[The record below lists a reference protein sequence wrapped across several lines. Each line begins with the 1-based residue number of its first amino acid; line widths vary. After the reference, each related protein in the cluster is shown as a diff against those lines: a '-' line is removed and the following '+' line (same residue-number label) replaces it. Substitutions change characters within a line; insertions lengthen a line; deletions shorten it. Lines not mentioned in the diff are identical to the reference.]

1 MLGIQLSALR
11 RSLSNY
17 QRYYRWGIETLF
29 AEIKVTLPGERLMLR
44 SRRVDLAEQEVFGL
58 LLTHF
63 ALRRLMVQASAA
75 VDGDPDE
82 LSFLHTVR
90 VVRRHLP
97 LHAAFSPSPAPQ
109 HAGCRADRDPLGA
122 GRAEPRK
129 P

>member
-11 RSLSNY
+11 RFLSNY

-44 SRRVDLAEQEVFGL
+44 SRRADLAEQEVFGL

-75 VDGDPDE
+75 VGGDPDE
-82 LSFLHTVR
+82 LSFLQTVR

-97 LHAAFSPSPAPQ
+97 LHAAFSPSPAPEN
-109 HAGCRADRDPLGA
+109 AGCGAGRDPLGA
-122 GRAEPRK
+122 CRA
-129 P
+129 